1 MASKLEGGAYLSS
14 FVDAISKKLSSI
26 LEDDSVLEGN
36 DSVLE
41 LLERLDEILC
51 DVDPVLD
58 DAELK
63 QFRNDRVKKWLVD
76 LQDALYMADDFLDE
90 LSTKAATATPGN
102 SSSWSRPVD
111 SIIED
116 SGVNVIEKIVG
127 KLESLVRRKGKL
139 GLEKSAKLDTS
150 WRIPSTSLVVS
161 SDVVGRDED
170 KENIIKLLLDDTC
183 DAESHVTV
191 IPIVGMGGIG
201 KTTLAQ
207 LVYNDAK
214 VIGKFDTRAWVCVAE
229 NPDPVH
235 VTRTIIGAIDSSPHN
250 TDNFDSLQTDLK
262 KKLTGKTFIVVLDD
276 VWDEQPDAWENFLKP
291 FHYGNNGSKILLTT
305 RSGNVA
311 SVFAPNSR
319 HYRLS
324 LLSEEHCWPLF
335 LKHSSISTGSKQY
348 AILEP
353 MGRKIV
359 QKCKG
364 LPLAVKALGGLLR
377 SKYNEGDW
385 ENVLDSKIW
394 ELSEDVSP
402 ALRVSYHYLP
412 SHLKRCFVYCSIFPE
427 DYEFD
432 KDKLI
437 LLWMAEDLLQP
448 KENNGLENVGCAYFD
463 ELVAR
468 SFFQPSN
475 TNEKLFVMHDLMHDL
490 ATFFAGKFYFKGKE
504 FCNQHMI
511 DNKTRH
517 LSYATKFVVSIKLF
531 REANNG
537 AGHLRTFLDFTLLR
551 RDQSIDIESYSW
563 LLKQQ
568 LGCLRVLSF
577 KRSFI
582 ESLPDSIGE
591 LILLRYLNLSYAPIV
606 TLPESICKLYNLQ
619 TLRLKN
625 CARLEM
631 LPSRMEDLVNLRHL
645 DIRGASCLQ
654 EMPKGMSKL
663 KHLNFLSDYIVGE
676 HEENGIRELGT
687 LDNLHGSFCISKLEN
702 VKNSGEVLEAKMG
715 NKKHINT
722 LELNWLPDGDIDDVQ
737 TEGDI
742 LDKLQPHQNLKE
754 LSIIGYRGERFPDWL
769 GLSCYS
775 NMTKLSLKR
784 CKNCCELPSLGHLP
798 FLRHLEFSDLDG
810 LERID
815 FEIHNNKNGSFQQ
828 KTPFE
833 SLETLEIK
841 SMSGWREWHFP
852 DEFDGFPELRFLEI
866 SCCPVLRGGLPAHLP
881 ALEKLKIVECEELA
895 FPLPR
900 APKLHQLV
908 VEGYS
913 RPSRPR
919 EGMAPH
925 NIKISGTQLANSIL
939 EWLPHIQQRV
949 HRLRI
954 INCESAI
961 SISGDHLP
969 APLLYLEISHCSKLT
984 FSEQMQHKSLMK
996 IKVVGCG
1003 SLTLFPMAGFP
1014 NLTELV
1020 ISECQSME
1028 KLHVEVPQALP
1039 NLLCL
1044 RISEC
1049 PSLVSL
1055 SSLGLAA
1062 PHLQE
1067 LCIKDCRKIDC
1078 FAEECLPPSLKTLE
1092 VIECEKLA
1100 SWITSNVLQSEGLTD
1115 LKLASCF
1122 DIKSFPGEG
1131 CLPASLECL
1140 ILRKFPNLETLDC
1153 KGLHHLTSLKTLA
1166 IGQCEKLE
1174 NITEKHWLASIENI
1188 YMGEECPL
1196 RRKLEEME
1204 HPRIQFIPDPPRL
1217 YRPNAYS
1224 IIRDYC
1230 RFASS
1235 LSS

>member
-51 DVDPVLD
+51 DVEHVLD

-90 LSTKAATATPGN
+90 LSTKAAIATPG
-102 SSSWSRPVD
+102 
-111 SIIED
+111 
-116 SGVNVIEKIVG
+116 
-127 KLESLVRRKGKL
+127 RKGKL

-161 SDVVGRDED
+161 SDIVGRDED

-214 VIGKFDTRAWVCVAE
+214 IMGKFDTRVWVCVAE
-229 NPDPVH
+229 NPNPVH
-235 VTRTIIGAIDSSPHN
+235 VTRTIIGAIDSSPCN
-250 TDNFDSLQTDLK
+250 RDNFDSLQTDLK

-276 VWDEQPDAWENFLKP
+276 VWDEQRNMWENFLKP

-311 SVFAPNSR
+311 SVFAPNSL
-319 HYRLS
+319 HCRLS
-324 LLSEEHCWPLF
+324 LLSEEDCWKVF

-353 MGRKIV
+353 IGRKIV
-359 QKCKG
+359 EKCKG
-364 LPLAVKALGGLLR
+364 LPLAVKTLGGLLR
-377 SKYNEGDW
+377 NKYNEGDW

-412 SHLKRCFVYCSIFPE
+412 SHLKRCFVYCSLYPE
-427 DYEFD
+427 DYQFD

-448 KENNGLENVGCAYFD
+448 KENNTLENIGCAYFD

-468 SFFQPSN
+468 SFFQPVS
-475 TNEKLFVMHDLMHDL
+475 TNRKLFIMHDLMRDL
-490 ATFFAGKFYFKGKE
+490 ATFFAGKFYFKLKE
-504 FCNQHMI
+504 FGNRCMI

-517 LSYATKFVVSIKLF
+517 LSYVTKFEDSIKLF
-531 REANNG
+531 REAYNG
-537 AGHLRTFLDFTLLR
+537 AVHLRTFLDFTLLR
-551 RDQSIDIESYSW
+551 RRQSIDIESDSW
-563 LLKQQ
+563 LLQQQ

-577 KRSFI
+577 KRSSI

-591 LILLRYLNLSYAPIV
+591 LILVRYLNLSYAPIV

-619 TLRLKN
+619 TLKLKN
-625 CARLEM
+625 CAWLKM
-631 LPSRMEDLVNLRHL
+631 LPSRMEDLVNMRHL
-645 DIRGASCLQ
+645 DIRGTSRLK

-663 KHLNFLSDYIVGE
+663 KYLNFLSDYIIGK

-702 VKNSGEVLEAKMG
+702 VKNSGEVLKAKMG

-737 TEGDI
+737 TERDI
-742 LDKLQPHQNLKE
+742 LGKLQPHQNLKK
-754 LSIIGYRGERFPDWL
+754 LSIVGYRGETFPDWL

-775 NMTKLSLKR
+775 HMTKLSLDR
-784 CKNCCELPSLGHLP
+784 CMNCCKLPSLGQLPSLQHLK
-798 FLRHLEFSDLDG
+798 FSNLDG
-810 LERID
+810 LEKID
-815 FEIHNNKNGSFQQ
+815 LEFYNKSNASFQQ
-828 KTPFE
+828 ETPFKC
-833 SLETLEIK
+833 LETLKIVNMY
-841 SMSGWREWHFP
+841 SWREWHFP
-852 DEFDGFPELRFLEI
+852 YEFDGFPKLRILSI
-866 SCCPVLRGGLPAHLP
+866 KSCPVLKGGLPAHLP
-881 ALEKLKIVECEELA
+881 ALEKLEIVECEELA
-895 FPLPR
+895 CRLPR
-900 APKLHQLV
+900 APKLHQLL
-908 VEGYS
+908 VEGSSTSYW
-913 RPSRPR
+913 
-919 EGMAPH
+919 GVAPH
-925 NIKISGTQLANSIL
+925 NIVISGTQLANSVL
-939 EWLPHIQQRV
+939 EWLLLHIQLPRV
-949 HRLRI
+949 IGLRI
-954 INCESAI
+954 INYESAI
-961 SISGDHLP
+961 SISGDYLP
-969 APLLYLEISHCSKLT
+969 ASLQYLEISSCSKLT
-984 FSEQMQHKSLMK
+984 FSEHVQHKSLTK
-996 IKVVGCG
+996 IEVKGCG

-1014 NLTELV
+1014 NLTELE

-1028 KLHVEVPQALP
+1028 KFHVGVPQALP

-1044 RISEC
+1044 RISKC

-1055 SSLGLAA
+1055 PSLGLAA

-1067 LCIKDCRKIDC
+1067 LCIEDCRKIDC
-1078 FAEECLPPSLKTLE
+1078 FAEECLPPSFKTLE

-1100 SWITSNVLQSEGLTD
+1100 SWITSNVLQSECLTH
-1115 LKLASCF
+1115 LKLVSCF
-1122 DIKSFPGEG
+1122 DTKPFPGEG

-1140 ILRKFPNLETLDC
+1140 ILREFPNLETLDC

-1166 IGQCEKLE
+1166 IADCEKLE
-1174 NITEKHWLASIENI
+1174 NITEKHRLASIKNI
-1188 YMGEECPL
+1188 SIGEECPL
-1196 RRKLEEME
+1196 RRKLEKME
-1204 HPRIQFIPDPPRL
+1204 HPRIQFIPYAQCVLLTSRYYGYTQSEYDDFSDTHS
-1217 YRPNAYS
+1217 ATCS
-1224 IIRDYC
+1224 VQ
-1230 RFASS
+1230 
-1235 LSS
+1235 